1 MCAPANGVYRHG
13 RRARVCNCID
23 RALQRSTQFYGGE
36 ARCDA
41 DAEDDSRPEQLYSN
55 LGYTQFYGGDTVAVN
70 ALSMPNPVHPWRLND
85 TAAERGSIFTSRQS
99 SRMWDGV
106 AEEEEDSS

>member
-1 MCAPANGVYRHG
+1 
-13 RRARVCNCID
+13 VCNCIN
-23 RALQRSTQFYGGE
+23 RALQRTTQFYGGE
-36 ARCDA
+36 ARSDA
-41 DAEDDSRPEQLYSN
+41 VDDSRPEQLYSN

-85 TAAERGSIFTSRQS
+85 TAADRGSIFTSRQS
-99 SRMWDGV
+99 SRMWGGV

>member
-106 AEEEEDSS
+106 VEEEEDSS

>member
-1 MCAPANGVYRHG
+1 MCAPANGIYRHG
-13 RRARVCNCID
+13 KRARVCNCID

>member
-1 MCAPANGVYRHG
+1 M
-13 RRARVCNCID
+13 CNCID